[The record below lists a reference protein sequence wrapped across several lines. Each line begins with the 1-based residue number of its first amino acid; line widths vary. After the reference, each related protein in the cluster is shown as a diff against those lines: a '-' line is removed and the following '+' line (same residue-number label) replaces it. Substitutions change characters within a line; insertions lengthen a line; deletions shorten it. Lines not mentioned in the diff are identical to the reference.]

1 VGYSQYQSG
10 PRWLLE
16 ETAKKKT
23 TRFVTAEV
31 EKAVLIEGIGIELTF
46 KPGKIEET
54 LLPAPAEEKLS
65 INFSTVSAQQLQSE
79 LSCFLPWFREV
90 AASVTEL
97 KDLAETRAMLAPD
110 LAAGA
115 KPAVWCTLRHLLRAV
130 LLSPYHFSCLV
141 FSWKCK
147 TLCHTFRAY
156 Q

>member
-1 VGYSQYQSG
+1 MGYSQYRKG

-16 ETAKKKT
+16 EAAKKKT
-23 TRFVTAEV
+23 TRLVTAEV
-31 EKAVLIEGIGIELTF
+31 KKVVL
-46 KPGKIEET
+46 IEET

-65 INFSTVSAQQLQSE
+65 INFSRVSAQQLQSE

-130 LLSPYHFSCLV
+130 LLSPYNFSCLV
-141 FSWKCK
+141 YSWKCR
-147 TLCHTFRAY
+147 TVCHTFRAY